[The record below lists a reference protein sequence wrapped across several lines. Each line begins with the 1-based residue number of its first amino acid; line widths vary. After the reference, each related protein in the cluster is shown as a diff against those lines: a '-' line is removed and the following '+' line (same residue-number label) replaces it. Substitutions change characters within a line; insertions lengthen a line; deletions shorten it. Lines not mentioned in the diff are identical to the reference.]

1 MFVVNNFMK
10 IKTIVLVLLLTF
22 MQSVIASPIFP
33 NTIDRSKLQDRN
45 GIWYTVNETE
55 PFSGAAVK
63 FKSSKE

>member
-1 MFVVNNFMK
+1 
-10 IKTIVLVLLLTF
+10 

-45 GIWYTVNETE
+45 GIWYTVNEVE
-55 PFSGAAVK
+55 SFSGAAVK